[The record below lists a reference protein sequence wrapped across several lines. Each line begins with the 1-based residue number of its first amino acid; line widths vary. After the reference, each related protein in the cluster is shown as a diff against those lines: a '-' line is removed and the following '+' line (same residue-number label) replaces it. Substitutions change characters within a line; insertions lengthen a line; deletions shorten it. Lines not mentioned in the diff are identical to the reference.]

1 MSINKNFNQNL
12 RSKSPIVFFIG
23 TVFPEPKSTAAG
35 TRILQLIKFFQNQG
49 FDVVFGSASKY
60 SPQSFDL
67 NSIGV
72 NAVNIILN
80 DISFDEYIKDLNPHC
95 VVFDRFMTEEQFGW
109 RVTNCC
115 PKAIRI
121 LDTEDLHFLRKARKN
136 ANLNTAKFS
145 KDFLKNDTAK
155 RELASIYRC
164 DLSLII
170 SEVEFDILS
179 KELNIDTSI
188 ILYLPFLLESNQ
200 IPNQQELPNFENRR
214 DFVFVGSFIHPPNAD
229 TVSYLKMHIWPKLRK
244 ICPDA
249 FLNIYGSYPKTQHL
263 NLTNKKENFLVHGF
277 VDDIDKVLL
286 SSRVL
291 LAPIKFGAGL
301 KGKVIDAMRNGTP
314 CVLSDIA
321 AEGVFESSEYD
332 NHVSND
338 EDAFI
343 EKAMDLYTNEDLWK
357 STQNIGFMTLR
368 KRFISKK
375 YDSIFIE
382 RIQYLENNL
391 ESHRIQNFTGILLQ
405 HHSMQ
410 SSKYFSKWIEAKN
423 KGF

>member
-1 MSINKNFNQNL
+1 L

-49 FDVVFGSASKY
+49 FYVVFGSASKH
-60 SPQSFDL
+60 SLNSFDL
-67 NSIGV
+67 NCIGV
-72 NAVNIILN
+72 KTINLKLN

-95 VVFDRFMTEEQFGW
+95 VVFDRFITEEQFGW

-121 LDTEDLHFLRKARKN
+121 LDTEDLHFLRKARKI
-136 ANLNTAKFS
+136 ANLKTTEFS
-145 KDFLKNDTAK
+145 KDFLKNDIAK

-179 KELNIDTSI
+179 KELNIDTSL
-188 ILYLPFLLESNQ
+188 ILYLPFLLEFNQ
-200 IPNQQELPNFENRR
+200 ILTQQELPDFENRK

-229 TVSYLKMHIWPKLRK
+229 TVTYLKKHIWPKLRK
-244 ICPDA
+244 KCPDA

-263 NLTNKKENFLVHGF
+263 CLSNKKENFFVHGF
-277 VDDIDKVLL
+277 VENIDKVLL

-301 KGKVIDAMRNGTP
+301 KGKVIDAIRNGTP
-314 CVLSDIA
+314 CVLSEIA
-321 AEGVFESSEYD
+321 AEGIFESCDYN

-338 EDAFI
+338 EDNFI
-343 EKAMDLYTNEDLWK
+343 EKAIELYTNKNLWE
-357 STQNIGFMTLR
+357 SAQNIGFLTLR
-368 KRFISKK
+368 KRFMTERFYSV
-375 YDSIFIE
+375 FIE

-391 ESHRIQNFTGILLQ
+391 DSHRIKNFTGILLQ
-405 HHSMQ
+405 HHTMQ

-423 KGF
+423 KGL

>member
-1 MSINKNFNQNL
+1 M
-12 RSKSPIVFFIG
+12 
-23 TVFPEPKSTAAG
+23 FPEPKSTAAG
-35 TRILQLIKFFQNQG
+35 TRILQLIKFFHNQG
-49 FDVVFGSASKY
+49 FYVVFGSASKH
-60 SPQSFDL
+60 SLNSFDL
-67 NSIGV
+67 NCIGV
-72 NAVNIILN
+72 KTINLKLN

-214 DFVFVGSFIHPPNAD
+214 DFVFVGSFIHPPNA
-229 TVSYLKMHIWPKLRK
+229 RF
-244 ICPDA
+244 
-249 FLNIYGSYPKTQHL
+249 FLTFS
-263 NLTNKKENFLVHGF
+263 F
-277 VDDIDKVLL
+277 V
-286 SSRVL
+286 
-291 LAPIKFGAGL
+291 
-301 KGKVIDAMRNGTP
+301 
-314 CVLSDIA
+314 
-321 AEGVFESSEYD
+321 
-332 NHVSND
+332 
-338 EDAFI
+338 
-343 EKAMDLYTNEDLWK
+343 
-357 STQNIGFMTLR
+357 
-368 KRFISKK
+368 
-375 YDSIFIE
+375 
-382 RIQYLENNL
+382 
-391 ESHRIQNFTGILLQ
+391 
-405 HHSMQ
+405 
-410 SSKYFSKWIEAKN
+410 
-423 KGF
+423 

>member
-1 MSINKNFNQNL
+1 
-12 RSKSPIVFFIG
+12 
-23 TVFPEPKSTAAG
+23 VFPEPKSTAAG

-49 FDVVFGSASKY
+49 FYVVFGSASKH
-60 SPQSFDL
+60 SLNSFDL
-67 NSIGV
+67 NCIGV
-72 NAVNIILN
+72 KTINLKLN

-95 VVFDRFMTEEQFGW
+95 VVFDRFITEEQFGW

-121 LDTEDLHFLRKARKN
+121 LDTEDLHFLRKARKI
-136 ANLNTAKFS
+136 ANLKTTEFS
-145 KDFLKNDTAK
+145 KDFLKNDIAK

-179 KELNIDTSI
+179 KELNIDTSL
-188 ILYLPFLLESNQ
+188 ILYLPFLLEFNQ
-200 IPNQQELPNFENRR
+200 ILTQQELPDFENRK

-229 TVSYLKMHIWPKLRK
+229 TVTYLKKHIWPKLRK
-244 ICPDA
+244 KCPDA

-263 NLTNKKENFLVHGF
+263 CLSNKKENFFVHGF
-277 VDDIDKVLL
+277 VENIDKVLL

-301 KGKVIDAMRNGTP
+301 KGKVIDAIRNGTP
-314 CVLSDIA
+314 CVLSEIA
-321 AEGVFESSEYD
+321 AEGIFESCDYN

-338 EDAFI
+338 EDNFI
-343 EKAMDLYTNEDLWK
+343 EKAIELYTNKNLWE
-357 STQNIGFMTLR
+357 SAQNIGFLTLR
-368 KRFISKK
+368 KRFMTERFYSV
-375 YDSIFIE
+375 FIE

-391 ESHRIQNFTGILLQ
+391 DSHRIKNFTGILLQ
-405 HHSMQ
+405 HHTMQ

-423 KGF
+423 KGL

>member
-1 MSINKNFNQNL
+1 M

-49 FDVVFGSASKY
+49 FYVVFGSASKH
-60 SPQSFDL
+60 SLNSFDL
-67 NSIGV
+67 NCIGV
-72 NAVNIILN
+72 KTINLKLN

-95 VVFDRFMTEEQFGW
+95 VVFDRFITEEQFGW

-121 LDTEDLHFLRKARKN
+121 LDTEDLHFLRKARKI
-136 ANLNTAKFS
+136 ANLKTTEFS
-145 KDFLKNDTAK
+145 KDFLKNDIAK

-179 KELNIDTSI
+179 KELNIDTSL
-188 ILYLPFLLESNQ
+188 ILYLPFLLEFNQ
-200 IPNQQELPNFENRR
+200 ILTQQELPDFENRK

-229 TVSYLKMHIWPKLRK
+229 TVTYLKKHIWPKLRK
-244 ICPDA
+244 KCPDA

-263 NLTNKKENFLVHGF
+263 CLSNKKENFFVHGF
-277 VDDIDKVLL
+277 VENIDKVLL

-301 KGKVIDAMRNGTP
+301 KGKVIDAIRNGTP
-314 CVLSDIA
+314 CVLSEIA
-321 AEGVFESSEYD
+321 AEGIFESCDYN

-338 EDAFI
+338 EDNFI
-343 EKAMDLYTNEDLWK
+343 EKAIELYTNKNLWE
-357 STQNIGFMTLR
+357 SAQNIGFLTLR
-368 KRFISKK
+368 KRFMTERFYSV
-375 YDSIFIE
+375 FIE
-382 RIQYLENNL
+382 RIQYLENNFD
-391 ESHRIQNFTGILLQ
+391 SHRIKNFTGILLQ
-405 HHSMQ
+405 HHTMQ

-423 KGF
+423 KGL

>member
-1 MSINKNFNQNL
+1 M
-12 RSKSPIVFFIG
+12 RSESPIVFFIG

-49 FDVVFGSASKY
+49 FYVVFGSTSKH
-60 SPQSFDL
+60 SLNSFDL

-72 NAVNIILN
+72 KTINLKLN

-95 VVFDRFMTEEQFGW
+95 VVFDRFITEEQFGW

-121 LDTEDLHFLRKARKN
+121 LDTEDLHFLRKARKI
-136 ANLNTAKFS
+136 ANLKTTEFS
-145 KDFLKNDTAK
+145 KDFLKNDIAK

-179 KELNIDTSI
+179 KELNIDTSL
-188 ILYLPFLLESNQ
+188 ILYLPFLLEFNQ
-200 IPNQQELPNFENRR
+200 IPTQQELPDFENRK

-229 TVSYLKMHIWPKLRK
+229 TVTYLKKHIWPKLRK
-244 ICPDA
+244 KCPDA

-263 NLTNKKENFLVHGF
+263 CLSNKKENFFVHGF
-277 VDDIDKVLL
+277 VENIDKVLL

-301 KGKVIDAMRNGTP
+301 KGKVIDAIRNGTP
-314 CVLSDIA
+314 CVLSEIA
-321 AEGVFESSEYD
+321 AEGIFESCDYN

-338 EDAFI
+338 EDNFI
-343 EKAMDLYTNEDLWK
+343 EKAIELYTNKNLWE
-357 STQNIGFMTLR
+357 SAQNIGFLTLR
-368 KRFISKK
+368 KRFMTERFYSV
-375 YDSIFIE
+375 FIE

-391 ESHRIQNFTGILLQ
+391 DSHRIKNFTGILLQ
-405 HHSMQ
+405 HHTMQ

-423 KGF
+423 KGL

>member
-1 MSINKNFNQNL
+1 M

-35 TRILQLIKFFQNQG
+35 TRILQLIKFFHNQG
-49 FDVVFGSASKY
+49 FYVVFGSASKH
-60 SPQSFDL
+60 SLNSFDL
-67 NSIGV
+67 NCIGV
-72 NAVNIILN
+72 KTINLKLN

-95 VVFDRFMTEEQFGW
+95 VVFDRFITEEQFGW

-121 LDTEDLHFLRKARKN
+121 LDTEDLHFLRKARKI
-136 ANLNTAKFS
+136 ANLKTTEFS
-145 KDFLKNDTAK
+145 KDFLKNDIAK

-179 KELNIDTSI
+179 KELNIDTSL
-188 ILYLPFLLESNQ
+188 ILYLPFLLEFNQ
-200 IPNQQELPNFENRR
+200 ILTQQELPDFENRK

-229 TVSYLKMHIWPKLRK
+229 TVTYLKKHIWPKLRK
-244 ICPDA
+244 KCPDA

-263 NLTNKKENFLVHGF
+263 CLSNKKENFFVHGF
-277 VDDIDKVLL
+277 VENIDKVLL

-301 KGKVIDAMRNGTP
+301 KGKVIDAIRNGTP
-314 CVLSDIA
+314 CVLSEIA
-321 AEGVFESSEYD
+321 AEGIFESCDYN

-338 EDAFI
+338 EDNFI
-343 EKAMDLYTNEDLWK
+343 EKAIELYTNKNLWE
-357 STQNIGFMTLR
+357 SAQNIGFLTLR
-368 KRFISKK
+368 KRFMTERFYSV
-375 YDSIFIE
+375 FIE

-391 ESHRIQNFTGILLQ
+391 DSHRIKNFTGILLQ
-405 HHSMQ
+405 HHTMQ

-423 KGF
+423 KGL

>member
-1 MSINKNFNQNL
+1 L
-12 RSKSPIVFFIG
+12 RSESPIVFFIG

-49 FDVVFGSASKY
+49 FYVVFGSTSKH
-60 SPQSFDL
+60 SLNSFDL

-72 NAVNIILN
+72 KTINLKLN

-95 VVFDRFMTEEQFGW
+95 VVFDRFITEEQFGW

-121 LDTEDLHFLRKARKN
+121 LDTEDLHFLRKARKI
-136 ANLNTAKFS
+136 ANLKTTEFS
-145 KDFLKNDTAK
+145 KDFLKNDIAK

-179 KELNIDTSI
+179 KELNIDTSL
-188 ILYLPFLLESNQ
+188 ILYLPFLLEFNQ
-200 IPNQQELPNFENRR
+200 IPTQQELPDFENRK

-229 TVSYLKMHIWPKLRK
+229 TVTYLKKHIWPKLRK
-244 ICPDA
+244 KCPDA

-263 NLTNKKENFLVHGF
+263 CLSNKKENFFVHGF
-277 VDDIDKVLL
+277 VENIDKVLL

-301 KGKVIDAMRNGTP
+301 KGKVIDAIRNGTP
-314 CVLSDIA
+314 CVLSEIA
-321 AEGVFESSEYD
+321 AEGIFESCDYN

-338 EDAFI
+338 EDNFI
-343 EKAMDLYTNEDLWK
+343 EKAIELYTNKNLWE
-357 STQNIGFMTLR
+357 SAQNIGFLTLR
-368 KRFISKK
+368 KRFMTERFYSV
-375 YDSIFIE
+375 FIE

-391 ESHRIQNFTGILLQ
+391 DSHRIKNFTGILLQ
-405 HHSMQ
+405 HHTMQ

-423 KGF
+423 KGL

>member
-1 MSINKNFNQNL
+1 M
-12 RSKSPIVFFIG
+12 
-23 TVFPEPKSTAAG
+23 
-35 TRILQLIKFFQNQG
+35 
-49 FDVVFGSASKY
+49 
-60 SPQSFDL
+60 
-67 NSIGV
+67 
-72 NAVNIILN
+72 N

-214 DFVFVGSFIHPPNAD
+214 DFIFVGSFIHPPNAD

-263 NLTNKKENFLVHGF
+263 NLTNKKENFFVHGF
-277 VDDIDKVLL
+277 VDDIHKVLS

-343 EKAMDLYTNEDLWK
+343 QNAMDLYTNEDLWK
-357 STQNIGFMTLR
+357 SAQNIGFMTLR
-368 KRFISKK
+368 K
-375 YDSIFIE
+375 
-382 RIQYLENNL
+382 
-391 ESHRIQNFTGILLQ
+391 
-405 HHSMQ
+405 
-410 SSKYFSKWIEAKN
+410 
-423 KGF
+423 

>member
-1 MSINKNFNQNL
+1 M
-12 RSKSPIVFFIG
+12 RSESPIVFFIG

-49 FDVVFGSASKY
+49 FYVVFGSTSKH
-60 SPQSFDL
+60 SLNSFDL

-72 NAVNIILN
+72 KTINLKLN

-95 VVFDRFMTEEQFGW
+95 VVFDRFISEEQFGW

-121 LDTEDLHFLRKARKN
+121 LDTEDLHFLRKARKI
-136 ANLNTAKFS
+136 ANLKTTEFS
-145 KDFLKNDTAK
+145 KDFLKNDIAK

-179 KELNIDTSI
+179 KELNIDTSL
-188 ILYLPFLLESNQ
+188 ILYLPFLLEFNQ
-200 IPNQQELPNFENRR
+200 IPTQQELPDFENRK

-229 TVSYLKMHIWPKLRK
+229 TVTYLKKHIWPKLRK
-244 ICPDA
+244 KCPDA

-263 NLTNKKENFLVHGF
+263 CLSNKKENFFVHGF
-277 VDDIDKVLL
+277 VENIDKVLL

-301 KGKVIDAMRNGTP
+301 KGKVIDAIRNGTP
-314 CVLSDIA
+314 CVLSEIA
-321 AEGVFESSEYD
+321 AEGIFESCDYN

-338 EDAFI
+338 EDNFI
-343 EKAMDLYTNEDLWK
+343 EKAIELYTNKNLWE
-357 STQNIGFMTLR
+357 SAQNIGFLTLR
-368 KRFISKK
+368 KRFMTERFYSV
-375 YDSIFIE
+375 FIE

-391 ESHRIQNFTGILLQ
+391 DSHRIKNFTGILLQ
-405 HHSMQ
+405 HHTMQ

-423 KGF
+423 KGL

>member
-1 MSINKNFNQNL
+1 M

-49 FDVVFGSASKY
+49 FYVVFGSASKH
-60 SPQSFDL
+60 SLNSFDL

-72 NAVNIILN
+72 KTINLKLN

-95 VVFDRFMTEEQFGW
+95 VVFDRFITEEQFGW

-121 LDTEDLHFLRKARKN
+121 LDTEDLHFLRKARKI
-136 ANLNTAKFS
+136 ANLKTTEFS
-145 KDFLKNDTAK
+145 KDFLKNDIAK

-179 KELNIDTSI
+179 KELNIDTSL
-188 ILYLPFLLESNQ
+188 ILYLPFLLEFNQ
-200 IPNQQELPNFENRR
+200 IPTQQELPDFENRK

-229 TVSYLKMHIWPKLRK
+229 TVTYLKKHIWPKLRK
-244 ICPDA
+244 KCPDA
-249 FLNIYGSYPKTQHL
+249 FLNMYGSYPKTQHL
-263 NLTNKKENFLVHGF
+263 CLSNKKENFFVHGF
-277 VDDIDKVLL
+277 VENIDKVLL

-291 LAPIKFGAGL
+291 LAQIKFGAGL
-301 KGKVIDAMRNGTP
+301 KGKVIDAIRNGTP
-314 CVLSDIA
+314 CVLSEIA
-321 AEGVFESSEYD
+321 AEGIFESCDYN

-338 EDAFI
+338 EDNFI
-343 EKAMDLYTNEDLWK
+343 EKAIELYTNKNLWE
-357 STQNIGFMTLR
+357 SAQNIGFLTLR
-368 KRFISKK
+368 KRFMTERFYSV
-375 YDSIFIE
+375 FIE

-391 ESHRIQNFTGILLQ
+391 DSHRIKNFTGILLQ
-405 HHSMQ
+405 HHTMQ

-423 KGF
+423 KGL

>member
-1 MSINKNFNQNL
+1 L
-12 RSKSPIVFFIG
+12 RSESPIVFFIG

-49 FDVVFGSASKY
+49 FYVVFGSTSKH
-60 SPQSFDL
+60 SLNSFDL

-72 NAVNIILN
+72 KTINLKLN

-95 VVFDRFMTEEQFGW
+95 VVFDRFISEEQFGW

-121 LDTEDLHFLRKARKN
+121 LDTEDLHFLRKARKI
-136 ANLNTAKFS
+136 ANLKTTEFS
-145 KDFLKNDTAK
+145 KDFLKNDIAK

-179 KELNIDTSI
+179 KELNIDTSL
-188 ILYLPFLLESNQ
+188 ILYLPFLLEFNQ
-200 IPNQQELPNFENRR
+200 IPTQQELPDFENRK

-229 TVSYLKMHIWPKLRK
+229 TVTYLKKHIWPKLRK
-244 ICPDA
+244 KCPDA

-263 NLTNKKENFLVHGF
+263 CLSNKKENFFVHGF
-277 VDDIDKVLL
+277 VENIDKVLL

-301 KGKVIDAMRNGTP
+301 KGKVIDAIRNGTP
-314 CVLSDIA
+314 CVLSEIA
-321 AEGVFESSEYD
+321 AEGIFESCDYN

-338 EDAFI
+338 EDNFI
-343 EKAMDLYTNEDLWK
+343 EKAIELYTNKNLWE
-357 STQNIGFMTLR
+357 SAQNIGFLTLR
-368 KRFISKK
+368 KRFMTERFYSV
-375 YDSIFIE
+375 FIE

-391 ESHRIQNFTGILLQ
+391 DSHRIKNFTGILLQ
-405 HHSMQ
+405 HHTMQ

-423 KGF
+423 KGL

>member
-1 MSINKNFNQNL
+1 M
-12 RSKSPIVFFIG
+12 
-23 TVFPEPKSTAAG
+23 FPEPKSTAAG

-49 FDVVFGSASKY
+49 FYVVFGSASKH
-60 SPQSFDL
+60 SLNSFDL
-67 NSIGV
+67 NCIGV
-72 NAVNIILN
+72 KTINLKLN

-95 VVFDRFMTEEQFGW
+95 VVFDRFITEEQFGW

-121 LDTEDLHFLRKARKN
+121 LDTEDLHFLRKARKI
-136 ANLNTAKFS
+136 ANLKTTEFS
-145 KDFLKNDTAK
+145 KDFLKNDIAK

-179 KELNIDTSI
+179 KELNIDTSL
-188 ILYLPFLLESNQ
+188 ILYLPFLLEFNQ
-200 IPNQQELPNFENRR
+200 ILTQQELPDFENRK

-229 TVSYLKMHIWPKLRK
+229 TVTYLKKHIWPKLRK
-244 ICPDA
+244 KCPDA

-263 NLTNKKENFLVHGF
+263 CLSNKKENFFVHGF
-277 VDDIDKVLL
+277 VENIDKVLL

-301 KGKVIDAMRNGTP
+301 KGKVIDAIRNGTP
-314 CVLSDIA
+314 CVLSEIA
-321 AEGVFESSEYD
+321 AEGIFESCDYN

-338 EDAFI
+338 EDNFI
-343 EKAMDLYTNEDLWK
+343 EKAIELYTNKNLWE
-357 STQNIGFMTLR
+357 SAQNIGFLTLR
-368 KRFISKK
+368 KRFMTERFYSV
-375 YDSIFIE
+375 FIE

-391 ESHRIQNFTGILLQ
+391 DSHRIKNFTGILLQ
-405 HHSMQ
+405 HHTMQ

-423 KGF
+423 KGL

>member
-1 MSINKNFNQNL
+1 M

-49 FDVVFGSASKY
+49 FYVVFGSASKH
-60 SPQSFDL
+60 SLNSFDL

-72 NAVNIILN
+72 KTINLKLN

-95 VVFDRFMTEEQFGW
+95 VVFDRFITEEQFGW

-121 LDTEDLHFLRKARKN
+121 LDTEDLHFLRKARKI
-136 ANLNTAKFS
+136 ANLKTTEFS
-145 KDFLKNDTAK
+145 KDFLKNDIAK

-179 KELNIDTSI
+179 KELNIDTSL
-188 ILYLPFLLESNQ
+188 ILYLPFLLEFNQ
-200 IPNQQELPNFENRR
+200 IPTQQELPDFENRK

-229 TVSYLKMHIWPKLRK
+229 TVTYLKKHIWPKLRK
-244 ICPDA
+244 KCPDA

-263 NLTNKKENFLVHGF
+263 CLSNKKENFFVHGF
-277 VDDIDKVLL
+277 VENIDKVLL

-301 KGKVIDAMRNGTP
+301 KGKVIDAIRNGTP
-314 CVLSDIA
+314 CVLSEIA
-321 AEGVFESSEYD
+321 AEGIFESCDYN

-338 EDAFI
+338 EDNFI
-343 EKAMDLYTNEDLWK
+343 EKAIELYTNKNLWE
-357 STQNIGFMTLR
+357 SAQNIGFLTLR
-368 KRFISKK
+368 KRFMTERFYSV
-375 YDSIFIE
+375 FIE
-382 RIQYLENNL
+382 RI
-391 ESHRIQNFTGILLQ
+391 
-405 HHSMQ
+405 
-410 SSKYFSKWIEAKN
+410 
-423 KGF
+423 

>member
-1 MSINKNFNQNL
+1 MSIKKKSDQNL
-12 RSKSPIVFFIG
+12 RPKSPIVFFIG

-35 TRILQLIKFFQNQG
+35 TKILQLIKFFQNQG
-49 FDVVFGSASKY
+49 FDVVFGSASKH

-72 NAVNIILN
+72 TAVNLKLN

-121 LDTEDLHFLRKARKN
+121 LDTEDLHFLRKARKI
-136 ANLNTAKFS
+136 ANLKTTEFS
-145 KDFLKNDTAK
+145 KDFLKNDIAK

-179 KELNIDTSI
+179 KELNIDTSL
-188 ILYLPFLLESNQ
+188 ILYLPFLLEFNQ
-200 IPNQQELPNFENRR
+200 IPTQQELPDFENRK

-229 TVSYLKMHIWPKLRK
+229 TVTYLKKHIWPKLRK
-244 ICPDA
+244 KYPDA

-263 NLTNKKENFLVHGF
+263 CLSNKKENFFVHGF
-277 VDDIDKVLL
+277 VENIDKVLL

-301 KGKVIDAMRNGTP
+301 KGKVIDAIRNGTP
-314 CVLSDIA
+314 CVLSEIA
-321 AEGVFESSEYD
+321 AEGIFESCDYN

-338 EDAFI
+338 EDNFI
-343 EKAMDLYTNEDLWK
+343 EKAIELYTNKNLWE
-357 STQNIGFMTLR
+357 SAQNIGFLTLR
-368 KRFISKK
+368 KRFMTFSKVSKK
-375 YDSIFIE
+375 
-382 RIQYLENNL
+382 L
-391 ESHRIQNFTGILLQ
+391 
-405 HHSMQ
+405 
-410 SSKYFSKWIEAKN
+410 KV
-423 KGF
+423 

>member
-1 MSINKNFNQNL
+1 M
-12 RSKSPIVFFIG
+12 
-23 TVFPEPKSTAAG
+23 FPEPKSTAAG
-35 TRILQLIKFFQNQG
+35 TRILQLIKFFHNQG
-49 FDVVFGSASKY
+49 FYVVFGSASKH
-60 SPQSFDL
+60 SLNSFDL
-67 NSIGV
+67 NCIGV
-72 NAVNIILN
+72 KTINLKLN

-95 VVFDRFMTEEQFGW
+95 VVFDRFITEEQFGW

-121 LDTEDLHFLRKARKN
+121 LDTEDLHFLRKARKI
-136 ANLNTAKFS
+136 ANLKTTEFS
-145 KDFLKNDTAK
+145 KDFLKNDIAK

-179 KELNIDTSI
+179 KELNIDTSL
-188 ILYLPFLLESNQ
+188 ILYLPFLLEFNQ
-200 IPNQQELPNFENRR
+200 ILTQQELPDFENRK

-229 TVSYLKMHIWPKLRK
+229 TVTYLKKHIWPKLRK
-244 ICPDA
+244 KCPDA

-263 NLTNKKENFLVHGF
+263 CLSNKKENFFVHGF
-277 VDDIDKVLL
+277 VENIDKVLL

-301 KGKVIDAMRNGTP
+301 KGKVIDAIRNGTP
-314 CVLSDIA
+314 CVLSEIA
-321 AEGVFESSEYD
+321 AEGIFESCDYN

-338 EDAFI
+338 EDNFI
-343 EKAMDLYTNEDLWK
+343 EKAIELYTNKNLWE
-357 STQNIGFMTLR
+357 SAQNIGFLTLR
-368 KRFISKK
+368 KRFMTERFYSV
-375 YDSIFIE
+375 FIE

-391 ESHRIQNFTGILLQ
+391 DSHRIKNFTGILLQ
-405 HHSMQ
+405 HHTMQ

-423 KGF
+423 KGL

>member
-1 MSINKNFNQNL
+1 M

-49 FDVVFGSASKY
+49 FYVVFGSASKH
-60 SPQSFDL
+60 SLNSFDL
-67 NSIGV
+67 NCIGV
-72 NAVNIILN
+72 KTINLKLN

-95 VVFDRFMTEEQFGW
+95 VVFDRFITEEQFGW

-121 LDTEDLHFLRKARKN
+121 LDTEDLHFLRKARKI
-136 ANLNTAKFS
+136 ANLKTTEFS
-145 KDFLKNDTAK
+145 KDFLKNDIAK

-179 KELNIDTSI
+179 KELNIDTSL
-188 ILYLPFLLESNQ
+188 ILYLPFLLEFNQ
-200 IPNQQELPNFENRR
+200 ILTQQELPDFENRK

-229 TVSYLKMHIWPKLRK
+229 TVTYLKKHIWPKLRK
-244 ICPDA
+244 KCPDA

-263 NLTNKKENFLVHGF
+263 CLSNKKENFFVHGF
-277 VDDIDKVLL
+277 VENIDKVLL

-301 KGKVIDAMRNGTP
+301 KGKVIDAIRNGTP
-314 CVLSDIA
+314 CVLSEIA
-321 AEGVFESSEYD
+321 AEGIFESCDYN

-338 EDAFI
+338 EDNFI
-343 EKAMDLYTNEDLWK
+343 EKAIELYTNKNLWE
-357 STQNIGFMTLR
+357 SAQNIGFLTLR
-368 KRFISKK
+368 KRFMTERFYSV
-375 YDSIFIE
+375 FIE

-391 ESHRIQNFTGILLQ
+391 DSHRIKNFTGILLQ
-405 HHSMQ
+405 HHTMQ

-423 KGF
+423 KGL

>member
-1 MSINKNFNQNL
+1 M

-49 FDVVFGSASKY
+49 FYVVFGSASKH
-60 SPQSFDL
+60 SLNSFDL
-67 NSIGV
+67 NYIGV
-72 NAVNIILN
+72 KTINLKLN

-95 VVFDRFMTEEQFGW
+95 VVFDRFITEEQFGW

-121 LDTEDLHFLRKARKN
+121 LDTEDLHFLRKARKI
-136 ANLNTAKFS
+136 ANLKTTEFS
-145 KDFLKNDTAK
+145 KDFLKNDIAK

-179 KELNIDTSI
+179 KELNIDTSL
-188 ILYLPFLLESNQ
+188 ILYLPFLLEFNQ
-200 IPNQQELPNFENRR
+200 IPTKQELPDFENRK

-229 TVSYLKMHIWPKLRK
+229 TVTYLKKHIWPKLRK
-244 ICPDA
+244 KCPDA

-263 NLTNKKENFLVHGF
+263 CLSNKKENFFVHGF
-277 VDDIDKVLL
+277 VENIDKVLL
-286 SSRVL
+286 SSKVL

-301 KGKVIDAMRNGTP
+301 KGKVIDAIRNGTP
-314 CVLSDIA
+314 CVLSEIA
-321 AEGVFESSEYD
+321 AEGIFESCDYN

-338 EDAFI
+338 EDNFI
-343 EKAMDLYTNEDLWK
+343 EKAIELYTNKNLWE
-357 STQNIGFMTLR
+357 SAQNIGFLTLR
-368 KRFISKK
+368 KRFMTERFYSV
-375 YDSIFIE
+375 FIE

-391 ESHRIQNFTGILLQ
+391 DSHRIKNFTGILLQ
-405 HHSMQ
+405 HHTMQ

-423 KGF
+423 KGL

>member
-1 MSINKNFNQNL
+1 M
-12 RSKSPIVFFIG
+12 
-23 TVFPEPKSTAAG
+23 FPEPKSTAAG

-49 FDVVFGSASKY
+49 FYVVFGSTSKH
-60 SPQSFDL
+60 SLNSFDL

-72 NAVNIILN
+72 KTINLKLN

-95 VVFDRFMTEEQFGW
+95 VVFDRFISEEQFGW

-121 LDTEDLHFLRKARKN
+121 LDTEDLHFLRKARKI
-136 ANLNTAKFS
+136 ANLKTTEFS
-145 KDFLKNDTAK
+145 KDFLKNDIAK

-179 KELNIDTSI
+179 KELNIDTSL
-188 ILYLPFLLESNQ
+188 ILYLPFLLEFNQ
-200 IPNQQELPNFENRR
+200 IPTQQELPDFENRK

-229 TVSYLKMHIWPKLRK
+229 TVTYLKKHIWPKLRK
-244 ICPDA
+244 KCPDA

-263 NLTNKKENFLVHGF
+263 CLSNKKENFFVHGF
-277 VDDIDKVLL
+277 VENIDKVLL

-301 KGKVIDAMRNGTP
+301 KGKVIDAIRNGTP
-314 CVLSDIA
+314 CVLSEIA
-321 AEGVFESSEYD
+321 AEGIFESCDYN

-338 EDAFI
+338 EDNFI
-343 EKAMDLYTNEDLWK
+343 EKAIELYTNKNLWE
-357 STQNIGFMTLR
+357 SAQNIGFLTLR
-368 KRFISKK
+368 KRFMTERFYSV
-375 YDSIFIE
+375 FIE

-391 ESHRIQNFTGILLQ
+391 DSHRIKNFTGILLQ
-405 HHSMQ
+405 HHTMQ

-423 KGF
+423 KGL

>member
-1 MSINKNFNQNL
+1 M
-12 RSKSPIVFFIG
+12 
-23 TVFPEPKSTAAG
+23 FPEPKSTAAG

-49 FDVVFGSASKY
+49 FDVVFGSTSKH
-60 SPQSFDL
+60 SLNSFDL

-72 NAVNIILN
+72 KTINLKLN

-95 VVFDRFMTEEQFGW
+95 VVFDRFISEEQFGW

-121 LDTEDLHFLRKARKN
+121 LDTEDLHFLRKARKI
-136 ANLNTAKFS
+136 ANLKTTEFS
-145 KDFLKNDTAK
+145 KDFLKNDIAK

-179 KELNIDTSI
+179 KELNIDTSL
-188 ILYLPFLLESNQ
+188 ILYLPFLLEFNQ
-200 IPNQQELPNFENRR
+200 IPTQQELPDFENRK

-229 TVSYLKMHIWPKLRK
+229 TVTYLKKHIWPKLRK
-244 ICPDA
+244 KCPDA

-263 NLTNKKENFLVHGF
+263 CLSNKKENFFVHGF
-277 VDDIDKVLL
+277 VENIDKVLL

-301 KGKVIDAMRNGTP
+301 KGKVIDAIRNGTP
-314 CVLSDIA
+314 CVLSEIA
-321 AEGVFESSEYD
+321 AEGIFESCDYN

-338 EDAFI
+338 EDNFI
-343 EKAMDLYTNEDLWK
+343 EKAIELYTNKNLWE
-357 STQNIGFMTLR
+357 SAQNIGFLTLR
-368 KRFISKK
+368 KRFMTERFYSV
-375 YDSIFIE
+375 FIE

-391 ESHRIQNFTGILLQ
+391 DSHRIKNFTGILLQ
-405 HHSMQ
+405 HHTMQ

-423 KGF
+423 KGL